1 MPHYDGG
8 GAGDSK
14 DRFYYMDVSML
25 WTMLQEH
32 DNAPHQKALKGW
44 RQSYEL
50 VLMHRTQVETY
61 KEKLITA
68 WPPGR
73 SKASRAYVERLDHLI
88 ESLTETYEA
97 AISNYTAYST
107 AIAAVDDA
115 KWRLESIKREHDA
128 NADAL
133 TKYAEEMRD
142 RPRPYGKAAAAMPPP
157 PSPVADGRQEQ
168 LRLQAAGLMAGLSAE
183 LATAQMSLTAPKPYI
198 PINRMD
204 NSSDSFETG
213 GSGGL
218 PPVMPSASGPGTGS
232 ARSSKSPPLNSDA
245 RNIAPT
251 PNNGKNGQ
259 RPPAQRPPEGPI
271 LGGTKQPVN
280 PPPST
285 TPTTPT
291 PLSPTPSFGD
301 SPNITP
307 TQGSP
312 SGTLPRN
319 LSPNGSPVGG
329 MPFGT
334 APSATGARGG
344 SPLHG
349 GVIGATPPMGGSPS
363 GRAGQLSSGSRGT
376 QRVNPL
382 GGMIGQGAVAPS
394 GRRLSPR
401 DEQEARSQ
409 RWDPDNPWETENG
422 IDPILLPHPEQ
433 RIDPGPT
440 IGGR

>member
-1 MPHYDGG
+1 
-8 GAGDSK
+8 
-14 DRFYYMDVSML
+14 ML

-68 WPPGR
+68 WPPER

-218 PPVMPSASGPGTGS
+218 PPVMPSASRPGTGS

-280 PPPST
+280 PPLST

-334 APSATGARGG
+334 APSATGTRGG